1 VKVVLTNLRKTLY
14 RLTHCHDCHKMDIC
28 PFWHPS
34 ILWAVIRHSE
44 TLVCRQCLKKR
55 RMQLFGAG
63 IALPSVTMLYMF
75 KKYGVLD
82 EIKKEVLKEQRA
94 SDGSAK

>member
-1 VKVVLTNLRKTLY
+1 MNKAVLTNLRKTLY
-14 RLTHCHDCHKMDIC
+14 RLTHCYDCHKVDIC

-44 TLVCRQCLKKR
+44 ALVCRQCFKKR
-55 RMQLFGAG
+55 RRQLLVAG
-63 IALPSVTMLYMF
+63 IALSPVVMLYML
-75 KKYGVLD
+75 KKHGVLD

-94 SDGSAK
+94 SE